1 MSMVNIGGELTTSKL
16 TNVHTEDVQPNAVDL
31 RLAKVLRIKPTLFEI
46 DAANNKK
53 HRETEVIEP
62 DTEGFWYLEPGDYEV
77 VMENEIEV
85 GPDEAGFVI
94 TRSTLNRA
102 GIFLTSG
109 LYDSGYG
116 KNDSGERL
124 GAMAGCMHVN
134 VGPAKIQKGT
144 RVGQYLSWKAEALHA
159 YNGSY
164 GPQSEHDKKYL

>member
-1 MSMVNIGGELTTSKL
+1 MSMVNIGGDLTTSKL
-16 TNVHTEDVQPNAVDL
+16 TNVQAEDVQPNAVDL

-62 DTEGFWYLEPGDYEV
+62 DAEGFWYLEPGAYEV
-77 VMENEIEV
+77 VMENIIEV

-102 GIFLTSG
+102 NCYLTSG
-109 LYDSGYG
+109 LYDSGYH
-116 KNDSGERL
+116 
-124 GAMAGCMHVN
+124 GAMCGVIHVGT
-134 VGPAKIQKGT
+134 GPIKIQKGT

-164 GPQSEHDKKYL
+164 GLKSEHDKKYL